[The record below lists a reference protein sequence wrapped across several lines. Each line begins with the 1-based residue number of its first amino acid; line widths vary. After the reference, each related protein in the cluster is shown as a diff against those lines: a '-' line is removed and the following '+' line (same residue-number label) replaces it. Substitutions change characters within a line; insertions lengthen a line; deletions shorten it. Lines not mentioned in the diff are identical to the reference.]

1 MAGILPFRRDLPDFD
16 NGAPPPRLGSGHAR
30 SAAACPPEQQEHPLS
45 HPLDPLTAGE
55 LAAACDVVRASF
67 ADPAP
72 IRFPKVQLE
81 EPVKAELRA
90 FDAQGTIPARRALVL
105 TLDITTGEAKEHIVD
120 LGSPAILRRK
130 VLPNREAPYGQPPVM
145 MEEFFRCEEIVKADV
160 GWRHALYRRGLSD
173 TDIELVQ
180 VDPFSSGFF
189 DKPFERGARI
199 VRAVSYYRSHIQD
212 NGYAH
217 PIEGVVAVVDLIAG
231 KVVDLVDEDPIVPIP
246 RKKRNYG
253 AHENT
258 HPRQGI
264 KPLNIEQPEG
274 PSFRVDGW
282 QVEWQKWRFRV
293 GFTPREGLVLHQLA
307 YDDDGRRRP
316 IIHRAS
322 VTEMVVPYADPTANH
337 FWKSA
342 FDAGEYGLGVLANAL
357 ELGCD
362 CLGNIHYFSV
372 PAADSK
378 GAPFVMQNAVCM
390 HEEDY
395 GIIWKHYE
403 FRNGLFEVR
412 RSRRLVISFFATVGN
427 YDYGFY
433 WYLYQDGTIQLEAK
447 LTGIIQTAA
456 IAPGAGYRWG
466 GMVDDSLGGP
476 THQHFFNARL
486 HMDLDGGGNTV
497 SQHDFVPRPWGDDNP
512 HGNVFDMTTRV
523 LQREGDAAAC
533 ANGETG
539 RFWKISNPTVRN
551 SVGEPTA
558 YKLMVTPSPLMLAQE
573 GSFVRRRGGF
583 ATKHVWVTA
592 YDPAE
597 KYASGDYPNVHAGG
611 DGLPRYV
618 QQDRPIENADVV
630 VWHSFGHT
638 HVCKP
643 EDFPIMP
650 VEYAGFMLKPVGFF
664 AANAA
669 GDLAPDRNLRS
680 VSTHARGVGADSGP
694 ACCHTSS

>member
-1 MAGILPFRRDLPDFD
+1 M
-16 NGAPPPRLGSGHAR
+16 
-30 SAAACPPEQQEHPLS
+30 S
-45 HPLDPLTAGE
+45 HPLDPLTAEE
-55 LAAACDVVRASF
+55 LAAACDLVRASF

-81 EPVKAELRA
+81 ESVKAELRA
-90 FDAQGTIPARRALVL
+90 FDAQGTVPARLALVL
-105 TLDITTGEAKEHIVD
+105 TLDITTGEAIEHIVD
-120 LGSPAILRRK
+120 LDARAMLRRK

-145 MEEFFRCEEIVKADV
+145 LEEFFRCEEIVKADA
-160 GWRHALYRRGLSD
+160 GWRHAMHRRGLGD
-173 TDIELVQ
+173 ADIELVQ

-258 HPRQGI
+258 RPRQGI

-282 QVEWQKWRFRV
+282 QVEWQKWRFRI

-362 CLGNIHYFSV
+362 CLGNIRYFSV
-372 PAADSK
+372 PAVDSK
-378 GAPFVMQNAVCM
+378 GQPFVMQNAVCM

-456 IAPGAGYRWG
+456 IAPGGEYRWG
-466 GMVDDSLGGP
+466 GMVDDNLGGP

-512 HGNVFDMTTRV
+512 HGNVFDTATRV
-523 LQREGDAAAC
+523 LQREADAAAC

-539 RFWKISNPTVRN
+539 RFWKISNPNVRN
-551 SVGEPTA
+551 SVGGPTA
-558 YKLMVTPSPLMLAQE
+558 YKLMVTPSPLTLAQE

-583 ATKHVWVTA
+583 ATRHVWVTA

-618 QQDRPIENADVV
+618 QQNRPIENADVV

-650 VEYAGFMLKPVGFF
+650 VEYAGFTLKPVGFF

-669 GDLAPDRNLRS
+669 SDLAPDRNARS
-680 VSTHARGVGADSGP
+680 VLSHTHAASSDGGP
-694 ACCHTSS
+694 ACCNTST